1 MKGLLLKDYYIIR
14 SLLAIMFVVYLVI
27 GASLS
32 YLVNPWVLTVLA
44 TVMSGMI
51 TTSTITVDKTSGW
64 LQTVVTTPVTRKTF
78 IDSKYTM
85 YLLLSLAGLVFGILL
100 GLLASAILGADREM
114 FGLFICISIT
124 MTLLSG
130 SVILPFYF
138 LLDESKSMVG
148 TILAYPLSAGILIV
162 IVLLLGNGTGT
173 YILSSI
179 LGACIFAVSWSVSKK
194 ILIKRDTLF
203 E

>member
-78 IDSKYTM
+78 IDSKYTI

-114 FGLFICISIT
+114 FGLFICIST
-124 MTLLSG
+124 MTLFSG

-148 TILAYPLSAGILIV
+148 TILAYPLSAGIFIV
-162 IVLLLGNGTGT
+162 IVLLLGNGAGT